1 MLFMK
6 QMKFFLVTLMV
17 VLMGVSVTSC
27 LKGDDNTEVQAYTV
41 AKVTDNMFAYVS
53 FLDISGYK
61 MISKNIVTELSN
73 VNSGDFI
80 YMLYTYDT
88 KTDVDPNSQTIN
100 ITVNAAQKISG
111 NSVNGITEEMDA
123 DDTYASDRP
132 VIEISNEYSKPLMF
146 DNYNLVIP
154 IQYYAKENIDK
165 HKFSLVYYTDKLKG
179 KEENAGLTLYLRHQ
193 SEETGESLRYFSYR
207 TFDLKEVLSAYKEE
221 YGSFPANI
229 IIRIEKN
236 SLSNGEVPTKTTP
249 VSFEYKYNDKL

>member
-1 MLFMK
+1 MK
-6 QMKFFLVTLMV
+6 QIKFFFLTLLV

-61 MISKNIVTELSN
+61 MVSKNNVTELSN

-88 KTDVDPNSQTIN
+88 KTDVDPTSQTIN

-111 NSVNGITEEMDA
+111 NSVNGITEEVDA
-123 DDTYASDRP
+123 DDYASNRP

-146 DNYNLVIP
+146 DNYNLIIP
-154 IQYYAKENIDK
+154 IQYYAKEDVDK

-179 KEENAGLTLYLRHQ
+179 KEENAGLTFYLRHQ
-193 SEETGESLRYFSYR
+193 SSEETGESLRYFSYR
-207 TFDLKEVLSAYKEE
+207 TFDLSDALFAYREE
-221 YGSFPANI
+221 YGSFPTNI
-229 IIRIEKN
+229 FIQIEKN
-236 SLSNGEVPTKTTP
+236 SLSNGEVPSKTTP